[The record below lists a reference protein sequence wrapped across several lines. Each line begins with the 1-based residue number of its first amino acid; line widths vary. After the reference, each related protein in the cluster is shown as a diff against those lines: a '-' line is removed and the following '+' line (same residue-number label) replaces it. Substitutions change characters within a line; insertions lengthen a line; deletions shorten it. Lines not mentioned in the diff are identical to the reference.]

1 MSDDNESAAVK
12 MLRVCHLALTSAPPF
27 RFHAGD
33 NPCDFKLDR
42 QDRASSYDLAAR
54 IEYVLNVEA
63 GKRADAPLPK
73 STTQQTVHVAV
84 YEHRHGSD
92 IRAFA
97 SPEGVTKWRREIADE
112 WFEQEVGKAKPADPK
127 AMTDEYFEHV
137 GDACGEHFSS
147 QEVNIE
153 G

>member
-54 IEYVLNVEA
+54 IEYVLKTETA
-63 GKRADAPLPK
+63 PHADAPLPK

-84 YEHRHGSD
+84 YEHRHGDD
-92 IRAFA
+92 IRL
-97 SPEGVTKWRREIADE
+97 SPRRRTSRNGA
-112 WFEQEVGKAKPADPK
+112 AKSPTTGSNNRLARQSPP
-127 AMTDEYFEHV
+127 TPRR
-137 GDACGEHFSS
+137 
-147 QEVNIE
+147 
-153 G
+153 